1 MVQKRMFASW
11 FTSCI
16 LPVLVATKAGKG
28 FELFVPKT
36 RLTEGLEV
44 RACAKMKQFASN
56 VSRALAYVLFSLV
69 KQLFDKQFCH
79 LS

>member
-1 MVQKRMFASW
+1 MFASW

-28 FELFVPKT
+28 FELFVPKR

-44 RACAKMKQFASN
+44 RARAKMKQFASN

-69 KQLFDKQFCH
+69 KHLFDKQFCH